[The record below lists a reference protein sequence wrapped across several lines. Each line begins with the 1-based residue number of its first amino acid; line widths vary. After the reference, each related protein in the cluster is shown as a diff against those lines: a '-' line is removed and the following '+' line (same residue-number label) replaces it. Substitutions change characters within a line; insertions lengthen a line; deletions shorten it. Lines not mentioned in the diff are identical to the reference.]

1 MQSVTAQRTTWVVSV
16 VLAFAL
22 VSILVYRGSYAA
34 LSATT
39 TNPGNTWSAF
49 GITLTDNRNG
59 TALFTSSDMLPGD
72 SESKCILVT
81 YEGSTPPDAVRLY
94 VTDVTGTDSV
104 SGTGEL
110 TDELDVSIHSDA
122 DSDGATDCSTFDSTD
137 EVQAATALSTMPTGY
152 AGGVEL
158 DPAASTDWTPD
169 DGESRAFKVTV
180 SLPIDAALD
189 VQGDSASATFT
200 WEAQKS

>member
-1 MQSVTAQRTTWVVSV
+1 MVG
-16 VLAFAL
+16 L
-22 VSILVYRGSYAA
+22 
-34 LSATT
+34 
-39 TNPGNTWSAF
+39 
-49 GITLTDNRNG
+49 GISLTDKRNG

-94 VTDVTGTDSV
+94 VADVTGTDSV

-110 TDELDVSIHSDA
+110 TGELDVSIRSDA

-169 DGESRAFKVTV
+169 DGESRA
-180 SLPIDAALD
+180 SRSP
-189 VQGDSASATFT
+189 SASLSMPRSTSRATVPVRRSPGRRRSPDQVPQPDGGASRT
-200 WEAQKS
+200 PMLSH